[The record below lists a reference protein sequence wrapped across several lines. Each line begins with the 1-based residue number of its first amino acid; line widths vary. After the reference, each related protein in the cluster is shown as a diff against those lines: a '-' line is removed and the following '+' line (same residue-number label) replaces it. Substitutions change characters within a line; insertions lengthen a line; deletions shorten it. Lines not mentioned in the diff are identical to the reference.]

1 MFLFL
6 HSASLSNAPW
16 PFSKAQRLLVTQ
28 SMDLLLKNQSYSIA
42 TDAQLLECPNWQT
55 AALISACLGKGQDPN
70 PSLFSALASV
80 CPSRLLYVEA
90 ALTKAHCWHSRHC
103 RQINASNFVS
113 RTYYNLTRKRNLN
126 CPSLDKELASPEL
139 SKTLKS
145 VLSKKVF
152 FINYQTVMMLK
163 NCFQV
168 FLCFRRLCKK
178 MSTVSQTVRF
188 LTVIKN
194 IT

>member
-6 HSASLSNAPW
+6 HSAYLSNAPW
-16 PFSKAQRLLVTQ
+16 PFSKAQRQLVTQ

-90 ALTKAHCWHSRHC
+90 ALTKAHCWHSRRC

-145 VLSKKVF
+145 VLSKKSIF
-152 FINYQTVMMLK
+152 HKQS
-163 NCFQV
+163 NCDDA
-168 FLCFRRLCKK
+168 
-178 MSTVSQTVRF
+178 
-188 LTVIKN
+188 
-194 IT
+194 